1 MAARNGGTPRPTSIA
16 PQMATGEPAPA
27 APSIN
32 APKQK
37 TMTSAAMSFRFEK
50 YPMPER
56 IDCDA
61 NSSPGKRLEIP
72 VKRILRGAEP
82 DDVASRDAL
91 TDPTSLDV
99 FASMA
104 R

>member
-1 MAARNGGTPRPTSIA
+1 MPDDVVEVETVPRTL
-16 PQMATGEPAPA
+16 T
-27 APSIN
+27 
-32 APKQK
+32 
-37 TMTSAAMSFRFEK
+37 
-50 YPMPER
+50 
-56 IDCDA
+56 
-61 NSSPGKRLEIP
+61 GKRLEVP
-72 VKRILRGAEP
+72 VKRILRGAKP